1 MCFLTKCPYVPPHE
15 FNIDFPHLM
24 LRYGVAERNKGK
36 TKLVDDQLTKTD
48 RNGKF
53 FSKFSNLANWSTK
66 TSNKLTRPIMEM
78 LLKIDKEAELPKFYK
93 RTLIDQAKKIK
104 ALEEQLLYTKADSE
118 NNRKR
123 SLEEAE
129 KTRKFAIESF
139 SQEILLVKDSL
150 DSALT
155 IENASLES
163 YKNGVELTV
172 KQLST
177 IFEKF
182 NIEEIDPVGEN
193 FDPNFHQAMTML
205 DSEEEPNKIISVFQ
219 KGYKLNGRVL
229 RPALVSVSKEK
240 ETSESVQNNTT
251 NAPVDSRTSK
261 KK

>member
-1 MCFLTKCPYVPPHE
+1 MKDKTTTK
-15 FNIDFPHLM
+15 
-24 LRYGVAERNKGK
+24 K
-36 TKLVDDQLTKTD
+36 TKKAVK
-48 RNGKF
+48 
-53 FSKFSNLANWSTK
+53 SKDIEK
-66 TSNKLTRPIMEM
+66 
-78 LLKIDKEAELPKFYK
+78 D
-93 RTLIDQAKKIK
+93 LIDQAEKIE
-104 ALEEQLLYTKADSE
+104 ALEAQLLYAKADSE

-123 SLEEAE
+123 ALEEAE
-129 KTRKFAIESF
+129 KTRKYAIESF

-182 NIEEIDPVGEN
+182 SIEELDPVGEN

-205 DSEEEPNKIISVFQ
+205 DSEEEPNKILSVFQ

-240 ETSESVQNNTT
+240 E
-251 NAPVDSRTSK
+251 K
-261 KK
+261 KA

>member
-1 MCFLTKCPYVPPHE
+1 MKDKTTTK
-15 FNIDFPHLM
+15 
-24 LRYGVAERNKGK
+24 K
-36 TKLVDDQLTKTD
+36 TKKAVK
-48 RNGKF
+48 
-53 FSKFSNLANWSTK
+53 SKDIEK
-66 TSNKLTRPIMEM
+66 
-78 LLKIDKEAELPKFYK
+78 D
-93 RTLIDQAKKIK
+93 LIDQAEKIE
-104 ALEEQLLYTKADSE
+104 ALEAQLLYAKADSE

-123 SLEEAE
+123 ALEEAE
-129 KTRKFAIESF
+129 KTRKYAIESF

-155 IENASLES
+155 IDNASLES

-240 ETSESVQNNTT
+240 E
-251 NAPVDSRTSK
+251 K
-261 KK
+261 KA

>member
-1 MCFLTKCPYVPPHE
+1 MKDKTTTK
-15 FNIDFPHLM
+15 
-24 LRYGVAERNKGK
+24 K
-36 TKLVDDQLTKTD
+36 TKKTV
-48 RNGKF
+48 K
-53 FSKFSNLANWSTK
+53 SKDIEK
-66 TSNKLTRPIMEM
+66 
-78 LLKIDKEAELPKFYK
+78 D
-93 RTLIDQAKKIK
+93 LIDQAAKIE
-104 ALEEQLLYTKADSE
+104 ALEAQLLYAKADSE

-123 SLEEAE
+123 ALEEAE
-129 KTRKFAIESF
+129 KTRKYAIESF

-155 IENASLES
+155 IDNASLES

-240 ETSESVQNNTT
+240 E
-251 NAPVDSRTSK
+251 K
-261 KK
+261 KA